1 MVSGEYDAKAP
12 PSLAIPASWQATILL
27 GALTLV
33 LGLVVTFHPTGSLNV
48 VAILLGILMIFSGIF
63 HLLRVFDVNE
73 VHRVWVGIVGLL
85 FVVIGV
91 LLIRH
96 LNLSLAIIGVF
107 IGITW
112 IVQGLVSLIAGLSG
126 GAREGRIW
134 WTAFGAISLI
144 AGVVVAVA
152 PVTSLSVLAV
162 LLGMWFVIMG
172 IFEIV
177 GGFLLRQA
185 LSRQGMAR
193 DAG

>member
-1 MVSGEYDAKAP
+1 MVTDEFDTQTR
-12 PSLAIPASWQATILL
+12 PSLAMPASWQATVLL

-33 LGLVVTFHPTGSLNV
+33 LGLVVTFHPTSSLNV

-96 LNLSLAIIGVF
+96 LNLTLAIIGVF

-112 IVQGLVSLIAGLSG
+112 IVQGLVSLIAGFSG
-126 GAREGRIW
+126 GTREGRIW
-134 WTAFGAISLI
+134 WIAFGAISLI

-152 PVTSLSVLAV
+152 PVTSLSTLAV

-177 GGFLLRQA
+177 AGFMLRQA
-185 LSRQGMAR
+185 LSRTDTAQG
-193 DAG
+193 

>member
-1 MVSGEYDAKAP
+1 MVTDEFETQAP
-12 PSLAIPASWQATILL
+12 PSLAMPASWQATVLV
-27 GALTLV
+27 GALTLI
-33 LGLVVTFHPTGSLNV
+33 LGLVVTFHPTSSLNV

-63 HLLRVFDVNE
+63 HLVRVFDANE

-96 LNLSLAIIGVF
+96 LNLTLAIIGVY

-112 IVQGLVSLIAGLSG
+112 IVQGLVSLIAGFSG
-126 GAREGRIW
+126 GTREGRIW
-134 WTAFGAISLI
+134 WIAFGAISLI

-152 PVTSLSVLAV
+152 PVTSLSTLAV

-177 GGFLLRQA
+177 AGFMLRQA
-185 LSRQGMAR
+185 LSRTEAAQA
-193 DAG
+193 